1 MKNQAISK
9 MKACKIMRKYII
21 QHLYHV
27 INRNNLK
34 KLKNFI
40 EKSIFLMFF

>member
-34 KLKNFI
+34 KLINFI
-40 EKSIFLMFF
+40 EKKYFFGVF